1 MPNSAPLRVRVPRS
15 ATHDASST
23 FGPAF
28 GIISTY
34 SHRVLP
40 SPYAQIA
47 SPGTVASCA
56 PSMQASHTSTQD
68 LPSSFSTGGESC
80 CQSAVDVEPT
90 AWTPGPSTSTST
102 PSTAGDDSL
111 HIAYAQI
118 IGLSHARPYARR
130 AVSSPVPM
138 RTPPIPTDHG
148 ASSEPPVIVP
158 PPLTLPDSSI
168 SRSPSTHSSLQC
180 LAPSSLGVN
189 CHSSDLSSVQTYAT
203 EGKRAHLE
211 PHQLQVRIIRHPIQ
225 RPPIPDFEP
234 PNFESPSTI
243 ELCRPARVG
252 AVRGR
257 PKIDD
262 FVFRGVQDL
271 PRTLSPTFPGSN
283 EDELRP
289 FTRLDFVSD
298 LSKGKVASPDGEM
311 TEKSD
316 RSTVSRCSRA
326 ELLARRRSSMHVKIA
341 PWDSI
346 EEPGKSVEDRG
357 TTGLGLSRGWKVMLI
372 TSGVLLV
379 TLVIANLVMINVM
392 IFSGKRMA
400 LA

>member
-15 ATHDASST
+15 VTHNAPSP

-40 SPYAQIA
+40 SPYAQRA
-47 SPGTVASCA
+47 SPEAVASCA

-68 LPSSFSTGGESC
+68 RLSSFSTGGESC
-80 CQSAVDVEPT
+80 CHSAVDVEPM

-111 HIAYAQI
+111 HIAYAQL

-148 ASSEPPVIVP
+148 ASSEPPVIIP
-158 PPLTLPDSSI
+158 PHFTLPDSSI

-180 LAPSSLGVN
+180 LAPSSLGAN

-203 EGKRAHLE
+203 EGQRAPLE

-234 PNFESPSTI
+234 PNFES

-257 PKIDD
+257 PNIDD
-262 FVFRGVQDL
+262 FVFRGLQDL
-271 PRTLSPTFPGSN
+271 PRTLSPTLPGSN
-283 EDELRP
+283 EDKLRP
-289 FTRLDFVSD
+289 FTRFDFVSD
-298 LSKGKVASPDGEM
+298 LPKGKVASPDGEM

-316 RSTVSRCSRA
+316 RSTASRCSRA
-326 ELLARRRSSMHVKIA
+326 ELLARRRSSRHVKIA

-346 EEPGKSVEDRG
+346 DEPGKSVEDRG

-372 TSGVLLV
+372 TSGVILG